1 MKSTGG
7 QTLDVG
13 ENKGEQFWEEK
24 KCFTMEMKKEEI
36 NACKS

>member
-24 KCFTMEMKKEEI
+24 
-36 NACKS
+36 NALLWK